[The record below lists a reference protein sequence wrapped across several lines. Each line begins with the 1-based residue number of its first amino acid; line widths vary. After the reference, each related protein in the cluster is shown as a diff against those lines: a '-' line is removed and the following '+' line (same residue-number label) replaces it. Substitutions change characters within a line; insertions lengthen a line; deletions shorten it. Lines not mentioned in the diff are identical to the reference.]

1 MLKIDKIRADFP
13 ILKTLVYGKPLVY
26 LDNAAT
32 TQKPKSVIDRVCNYY
47 SHENSNIHRGEHY
60 LCEIA
65 SIAYEDARE
74 KIKTFINAKEAKEVI
89 ITAGT
94 TASINLLAHSLGKS
108 IREKDEI
115 IISHMEHHS
124 NIIPWQVLCSE
135 KNANLK
141 ILEIHE
147 DEEATLEAL
156 NELISL
162 RTRLISITCVS
173 NALGT
178 VIPFKKIIDIAHK
191 NRVSIMIDAAQA
203 IQHMP
208 LDVQELDCDFMVFSG
223 HKMYAGTGIG
233 VLYGKKHHLED
244 LPPYQTGGG
253 MIEKVSF
260 SETTYAKLPYKFEA
274 GTRNIAATISLG
286 EAVNYLTDIGLK
298 NIQEHE
304 KELIKYAGEQL
315 NTIPGLEQYG
325 ENTERAG
332 AISFNIKGMHAYDIA
347 MILDKLGIAVRVGT
361 HCAEPLMHFLGIKST
376 IRASF
381 AVYNTKG
388 DVDRLIEGIN
398 KAISMLE

>member
-26 LDNAAT
+26 LDNGAT

-65 SIAYEDARE
+65 SIAYEEARE
-74 KIKTFINAKEAKEVI
+74 NIKTFINAKEAKEI
-89 ITAGT
+89 IFTAGT

-124 NIIPWQVLCSE
+124 NIIPWQTLCSE

-178 VIPFKKIIDIAHK
+178 VIPFKKIIDVAHK
-191 NRVSIMIDAAQA
+191 NRVPIMIDAAQA

-233 VLYGKKHHLED
+233 VFYGKKHHLED

-286 EAVNYLTDIGLK
+286 EAVNYLTDIGLE

-304 KELIKYAGEQL
+304 KELIQYASEQL
-315 NTIPGLEQYG
+315 NTIPIMEQYG
-325 ENTERAG
+325 ENTERTG

-361 HCAEPLMHFLGIKST
+361 HCAEPLMHFLGIKGT

-381 AVYNTKG
+381 AVYNTKD